1 MKRSAAIAIVLSLGI
16 AGAAAAQ
23 TTGLPYFNAP
33 YRSFGQH
40 ELGGTISFVDGGQ
53 GFEGMYG
60 FGTGRID
67 IGVRGGLFDPDGEAN
82 ADFIAGVR
90 GRGMFLLHT
99 EDFPLDGSFIAG
111 IGTRGFDQWII
122 PGGVSFGRRI
132 DIENSPVS
140 IVPYGQ
146 PTLILS
152 INPDSVDGDDVDL
165 LFAFGFGADVRVSRV
180 LDIRLGVG
188 LGDIEG
194 VAVSLVWV
202 H

>member
-1 MKRSAAIAIVLSLGI
+1 MKRSAAIAIVLSLGF

-23 TTGLPYFNAP
+23 TTAMPYFNAP
-33 YRSFGQH
+33 YRAFDQH
-40 ELGGTISFVDGGQ
+40 ELGGTISFLDGGQ

-67 IGVRGGLFDPDGEAN
+67 LGVRGGLYDPDGADN

-90 GRGMFLLHT
+90 ARGMFLLHT

-111 IGTRGFDQWII
+111 IGTHGFDQWLI
-122 PGGVSFGRRI
+122 PAGVSFGRRI

-146 PTLILS
+146 PTLILHFNDPNS
-152 INPDSVDGDDVDL
+152 TDDVRT
-165 LFAFGFGADVRVSRV
+165 LFTMGLGTDVRVSRV
-180 LDIRLGVG
+180 LDLRLGVA
-188 LGDIEG
+188 LGDLEG
-194 VAVSLVWV
+194 VSISAVWV